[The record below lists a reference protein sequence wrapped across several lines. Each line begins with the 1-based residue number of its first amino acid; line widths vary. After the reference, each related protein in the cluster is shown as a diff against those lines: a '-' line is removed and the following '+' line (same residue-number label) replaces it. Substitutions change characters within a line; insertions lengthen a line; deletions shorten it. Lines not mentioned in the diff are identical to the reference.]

1 MVANVTV
8 KEPRRQAVW
17 MKLVDATESRK
28 RAFVLSAAAT
38 ALTLV
43 GSFLNFLNYNAYPVT
58 SAEALLVL
66 GAMLA
71 VSVFVGLLGAGLGV
85 FGQLVIPTL
94 LVVVAVQVNFQTA
107 IPPFYVL
114 APALLARFSRQA
126 LIIWFGVVTASQL
139 WTAMIGAE
147 GPPLVV
153 SKGVEVGSAAVARPD
168 IAVVH
173 LILDE
178 HIGMEGIPDSAP
190 GGPEL
195 REQLRKFYV
204 ERGFRLMAG
213 AYSESLHT
221 VNAVPRALSLGSE
234 IPWKKRGSGGTILE
248 ENPYFDALQSMGFQI
263 VVAQTDWVDYC
274 GHPVVTICMTRV
286 GGNLIDVG
294 DQLPTSDKA
303 AILTYRFA
311 ALSTFA
317 SIVFSSY
324 DVVAISGQRFGISLP
339 VVQLERRTTTSAL
352 NGMAT
357 FDWAIEQARS
367 LEPGKAMFAHILL
380 PHYPYSYDAN
390 CRVRR
395 LADWLARVSA
405 VAWESRYA
413 AYFDQVACATRKVDQ
428 LLAAVASSKA
438 AGKTVFVIH
447 GDHGSRIMKVE
458 PMIENDGRFSD
469 RDLVDGYAALFA
481 VAAPEIEPGYDTGRY
496 PLRLL
501 LGALASSEFKR
512 VSPDLPVGFTP
523 SIMIENLAR
532 DPVTERPVLE
542 LEWWSG
548 QPKKA
553 GQELVP

>member
-1 MVANVTV
+1 MVADVAV
-8 KEPRRQAVW
+8 KEPRRQAIW

-28 RAFVLSAAAT
+28 RAFVLSTAAT

-85 FGQLVIPTL
+85 FGQMVIPTL
-94 LVVVAVQVNFQTA
+94 LVVVAVQVNFQA
-107 IPPFYVL
+107 AMLPLYAVV
-114 APALLARFSRQA
+114 PALLARFARQA
-126 LIIWFGVVTASQL
+126 LIIWFGVVTVSQL
-139 WTAMIGAE
+139 WTAIIGAE
-147 GPPLVV
+147 SPPLVV
-153 SKGVEVGSAAVARPD
+153 SKGVEVGSAAVAKPD

-173 LILDE
+173 LVLDE
-178 HIGMEGIPDSAP
+178 HIGLEGIPDSAP

-195 REQLRKFYV
+195 REQLRKFYL
-204 ERGFRLMAG
+204 EHGFRIMAG

-221 VNAVPRALSLGSE
+221 VNAIPRALGLRSE

-248 ENPYFDALQSMGFQI
+248 ENPYFDALQSMGFQV

-274 GHPVVTICMTRV
+274 GHPAVTTCMTRV
-286 GGNLIDVG
+286 GGNLIDMG
-294 DQLPTSDKA
+294 DQLPTTDKA

-317 SIVFSSY
+317 SVVFSFY
-324 DVVAISGQRFGISLP
+324 DVAAISGQRFGMPLP

-395 LADWLARVSA
+395 LADWLSRVS
-405 VAWESRYA
+405 VAQWKSRYA

-428 LLAAVASSKA
+428 LLAAVVSSKA

-447 GDHGSRIMKVE
+447 GDHGSRIVKVE
-458 PMIENDGRFSD
+458 PTIENDGRFSD
-469 RDLVDGYAALFA
+469 RDLVDGHAALFA
-481 VAAPEIEPGYDTGRY
+481 VSAPEIEPGYDTGRY

-501 LGALASSEFKR
+501 LDALASSEFKR
-512 VSPDLPVGFTP
+512 ASPDLPAGFVP
-523 SIMIENLAR
+523 SITIENLAR

-548 QPKKA
+548 PPEKVR
-553 GQELVP
+553 QELVP